1 MFYFVK
7 PPSTSISW
15 LAVLERQ
22 TTSRP
27 TTASP
32 TTATTPIEKAP
43 KTSQDDIE
51 LTEPEDEEDY
61 SKGTTVL
68 LDRVEEK

>member
-7 PPSTSISW
+7 PPSHGSPFSKGR
-15 LAVLERQ
+15 LPVVQRQ
-22 TTSRP
+22 RRLR
-27 TTASP
+27 
-32 TTATTPIEKAP
+32 EKAP
-43 KTSQDDIE
+43 KTSQDDTE

-61 SKGTTVL
+61 SKGTTAL